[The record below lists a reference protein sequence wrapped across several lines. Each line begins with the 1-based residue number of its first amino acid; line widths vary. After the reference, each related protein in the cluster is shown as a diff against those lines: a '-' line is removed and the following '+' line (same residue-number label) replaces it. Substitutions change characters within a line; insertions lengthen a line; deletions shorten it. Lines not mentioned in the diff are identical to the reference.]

1 MITEEAVSK
10 ERSDKADDGDSNGES
25 GRDQSRE
32 RDEEREQR
40 QRQRQRRHTASRVM
54 SYSSLIMLEAT
65 NSFLGYCIPCI
76 QDGFSDIGPQRCLHS
91 GR

>member
-32 RDEEREQR
+32 RDEERE